1 MPSLNRK
8 KAGLGALALTAA
20 GAVAMATPAMA
31 SGSVTVG
38 LTAIVSGP
46 IAELGQTGLQ
56 GVQLAVDDLNAKGG
70 VLGKQVKLVTADT
83 NLSPATGATNV
94 RDFILKDHAVAIFGP
109 VSSAVAVAE
118 EGVAA
123 KYKTPIFF
131 STSNDLALATKNYT
145 KYMFQVVPNTEM
157 EPAAVARYLADAV
170 GKKHITIATITP
182 DYSFGRDTVA
192 SFLKSL
198 KADGVDFTVK
208 AQETPKV
215 GASQY
220 TTYIAALIAAH
231 PDYTFI
237 GQFGGDLVTLT
248 KQAEGFG
255 FFKQTIPMAMYGR
268 AQLKAL
274 KGKVTPGAIA
284 WDRAPFWAMK
294 GPGMENFSNE
304 YHAKYHEWPSA
315 WAVMGYTA
323 VEAWAQGAKT
333 AGSFNGDKVS
343 AALSGATVD
352 TIRGPIHLRACDHQG
367 DVGEYVGR
375 ISAKVDAK
383 YGFQTYS
390 QSGEVAAKDIILPCK
405 VTTAMQPKS

>member
-1 MPSLNRK
+1 MDHSRK
-8 KAGLGALALTAA
+8 MIAGLGSLALAAA
-20 GAVAMATPAMA
+20 GTVAFATSALA

-38 LTAIVSGP
+38 ITTALSGP

-56 GVQLAVDDLNAKGG
+56 AIELAAADANAKGG
-70 VLGKQVKLVTADT
+70 VLGKQVKVVSADS

-94 RDFILKDHAVAIFGP
+94 RNFILDNHAVAIFGP

-131 STSNDLALATKNYT
+131 STSNDVKLATTNYT
-145 KYMFQVVPNTEM
+145 KYMFQVVPDTHM

-198 KADGVDFTVK
+198 KADGVNYTVK
-208 AQETPKV
+208 AQETPKL

-220 TTYIAALIAAH
+220 TSYIAALIAAH
-231 PDYTFI
+231 PDYTFM

-255 FFKQTIPMAMYGR
+255 FFKHTKPMAMYGR

-274 KGKVTPGAIA
+274 KGKVPAGAIA

-294 GPGMENFSNE
+294 GPGMEKFSEAYN
-304 YHAKYHEWPSA
+304 AKYHEWPSA

-323 VEAWAQGAKT
+323 FETWAQGVEKAH
-333 AGSFNGDKVS
+333 SFNGDKVS
-343 AALSGATVD
+343 AALSGATIK
-352 TIRGPIHLRACDHQG
+352 TIRGPITLRACDHQG
-367 DVGEYVGR
+367 DVGEYVGT
-375 ISAKVDAK
+375 IAAKVNPK
-383 YGFQTYS
+383 YGFQTYAHS
-390 QSGEVAAKDIILPCK
+390 KLIPAKDIILSCK
-405 VTTAMQPKS
+405 ITTAEQPKS